1 MRCRWGIDQY
11 RFLSVSVYDT
21 DFPVKIRSDAREGGA
36 RVERDIGGAGES
48 VEWLLTRGG
57 AGVWW
62 RWEIRV

>member
-1 MRCRWGIDQY
+1 
-11 RFLSVSVYDT
+11 VSVYDT